1 MAYDK
6 IITLHG
12 RMDHC
17 IDYVLNEEKT
27 GLAAALAYA
36 ENPAKAHQLV
46 TGINC
51 DPDTALSDMRATKR
65 RWDKKGGVLGY
76 HIIHSYAP
84 GEVTPDE
91 AHAAGVEFA
100 RRLLGDKYEVVVATH
115 VDRAHLHCHIVFNS
129 VSFVDGKKYRSDFQ
143 SYFGDLRGTSNEVSR
158 ERGLSVI
165 EPQGHGKH
173 YTEWTAE
180 KQGRKIVM
188 AGVMQDIDAAIG
200 ESFTFDSFLAALR
213 RQGYTIKYGSNVKHM
228 AEIIKMLEPERE
240 IATEDGYTGILKPD
254 YTKITV
260 EAAGYKNNSWTV
272 SATRTYPNL
281 SDADASLIPKTI
293 TDSGRTLTL
302 ANVDWQE
309 AGEFYNAIASYTGTA
324 SGRSVT
330 GYTVSVEY
338 SGEVTKTSRD
348 TVIYTAVFSAENAS
362 HGETHLDPDPTA
374 IPEGGEPQQTQPP
387 EPAQDSGGGVAGKI
401 VVTALAG
408 IAALAIIGY
417 GGWRGYK
424 FIRDKKRGY
433 V

>member
-1 MAYDK
+1 MK
-6 IITLHG
+6 KHHRL
-12 RMDHC
+12 
-17 IDYVLNEEKT
+17 VS
-27 GLAAALAYA
+27 LASAL
-36 ENPAKAHQLV
+36 
-46 TGINC
+46 
-51 DPDTALSDMRATKR
+51 
-65 RWDKKGGVLGY
+65 
-76 HIIHSYAP
+76 
-84 GEVTPDE
+84 
-91 AHAAGVEFA
+91 
-100 RRLLGDKYEVVVATH
+100 LLA
-115 VDRAHLHCHIVFNS
+115 
-129 VSFVDGKKYRSDFQ
+129 
-143 SYFGDLRGTSNEVSR
+143 
-158 ERGLSVI
+158 
-165 EPQGHGKH
+165 
-173 YTEWTAE
+173 
-180 KQGRKIVM
+180 
-188 AGVMQDIDAAIG
+188 
-200 ESFTFDSFLAALR
+200 LAALPCTAMAAETEGTEPA
-213 RQGYTIKYGSNVKHM
+213 QGAPPPAALYPAEVRTSEENGMIRLEKVYYLSTRDDPSAIPTGDFDREGRHYTLLDVLKNDLSETDAKDYIEVVTLDSSTKDM

-302 ANVDWQE
+302 AGVDWQE

-387 EPAQDSGGGVAGKI
+387 EPAQDSGGSVAGKI

>member
-1 MAYDK
+1 MK
-6 IITLHG
+6 KHHRL
-12 RMDHC
+12 
-17 IDYVLNEEKT
+17 VS
-27 GLAAALAYA
+27 LASAL
-36 ENPAKAHQLV
+36 
-46 TGINC
+46 
-51 DPDTALSDMRATKR
+51 
-65 RWDKKGGVLGY
+65 
-76 HIIHSYAP
+76 
-84 GEVTPDE
+84 
-91 AHAAGVEFA
+91 
-100 RRLLGDKYEVVVATH
+100 LLA
-115 VDRAHLHCHIVFNS
+115 
-129 VSFVDGKKYRSDFQ
+129 
-143 SYFGDLRGTSNEVSR
+143 
-158 ERGLSVI
+158 
-165 EPQGHGKH
+165 
-173 YTEWTAE
+173 
-180 KQGRKIVM
+180 
-188 AGVMQDIDAAIG
+188 
-200 ESFTFDSFLAALR
+200 LAALPCTAMAAEAGDTEPA
-213 RQGYTIKYGSNVKHM
+213 QGAPPPAILYPAEVRTSEENGMIRLEKVYYLSTRDDPSAIPTGDFDREGRHYTLLDVLKNDLSETDAKDYIEVVTLNSSTKDM

-272 SATRTYPNL
+272 SASRTYPNL

-302 ANVDWQE
+302 AGVDWQE

-362 HGETHLDPDPTA
+362 HGETHLDPEPTA
-374 IPEGGEPQQTQPP
+374 TPEGGEPQQTQPP
-387 EPAQDSGGGVAGKI
+387 EPAQDSGGSVAGKI

>member
-1 MAYDK
+1 MK
-6 IITLHG
+6 KHHRLFS
-12 RMDHC
+12 
-17 IDYVLNEEKT
+17 
-27 GLAAALAYA
+27 LASAL
-36 ENPAKAHQLV
+36 
-46 TGINC
+46 
-51 DPDTALSDMRATKR
+51 
-65 RWDKKGGVLGY
+65 
-76 HIIHSYAP
+76 
-84 GEVTPDE
+84 
-91 AHAAGVEFA
+91 
-100 RRLLGDKYEVVVATH
+100 LLA
-115 VDRAHLHCHIVFNS
+115 
-129 VSFVDGKKYRSDFQ
+129 
-143 SYFGDLRGTSNEVSR
+143 
-158 ERGLSVI
+158 
-165 EPQGHGKH
+165 
-173 YTEWTAE
+173 
-180 KQGRKIVM
+180 
-188 AGVMQDIDAAIG
+188 
-200 ESFTFDSFLAALR
+200 LAALPCTALAAETEGTEPA
-213 RQGYTIKYGSNVKHM
+213 QGAPPSAVLYPAEVRTSEENGMIRLEKVYYLSTRDDPAAIPTGDFDREGRHYTLLDVLKNDLSETDSKDYIEVVTLDSSTKDM
-228 AEIIKMLEPERE
+228 AENIKMLEPERE

-272 SATRTYPNL
+272 SAKRTYPNL

-302 ANVDWQE
+302 AGVDWQE

-374 IPEGGEPQQTQPP
+374 TPEGGEPQQTQPP
-387 EPAQDSGGGVAGKI
+387 EPAQDSGGSVAGKI

>member
-1 MAYDK
+1 MK
-6 IITLHG
+6 KHHRLF
-12 RMDHC
+12 
-17 IDYVLNEEKT
+17 
-27 GLAAALAYA
+27 ALAS
-36 ENPAKAHQLV
+36 
-46 TGINC
+46 
-51 DPDTALSDMRATKR
+51 AL
-65 RWDKKGGVLGY
+65 
-76 HIIHSYAP
+76 
-84 GEVTPDE
+84 
-91 AHAAGVEFA
+91 
-100 RRLLGDKYEVVVATH
+100 LLA
-115 VDRAHLHCHIVFNS
+115 
-129 VSFVDGKKYRSDFQ
+129 
-143 SYFGDLRGTSNEVSR
+143 
-158 ERGLSVI
+158 
-165 EPQGHGKH
+165 
-173 YTEWTAE
+173 
-180 KQGRKIVM
+180 
-188 AGVMQDIDAAIG
+188 
-200 ESFTFDSFLAALR
+200 LAALPCTALAAETEGTEPA
-213 RQGYTIKYGSNVKHM
+213 QGAPPPAVLYPAEVRTSEENGMIRLEKVYYLSTRDDPAAIPTGDFDREGRHYTLLDVLKNDLSETDAKDYIEVVTLDSSTKDM

-272 SATRTYPNL
+272 SASRTYPNL

-302 ANVDWQE
+302 AGVDWQE

-387 EPAQDSGGGVAGKI
+387 EPAQDSGGSVAGKI

>member
-1 MAYDK
+1 MK
-6 IITLHG
+6 KHHRL
-12 RMDHC
+12 
-17 IDYVLNEEKT
+17 VS
-27 GLAAALAYA
+27 LASAL
-36 ENPAKAHQLV
+36 
-46 TGINC
+46 
-51 DPDTALSDMRATKR
+51 
-65 RWDKKGGVLGY
+65 
-76 HIIHSYAP
+76 
-84 GEVTPDE
+84 
-91 AHAAGVEFA
+91 
-100 RRLLGDKYEVVVATH
+100 LLA
-115 VDRAHLHCHIVFNS
+115 
-129 VSFVDGKKYRSDFQ
+129 
-143 SYFGDLRGTSNEVSR
+143 
-158 ERGLSVI
+158 
-165 EPQGHGKH
+165 
-173 YTEWTAE
+173 
-180 KQGRKIVM
+180 
-188 AGVMQDIDAAIG
+188 
-200 ESFTFDSFLAALR
+200 LAALPCTALAAETEGTEPA
-213 RQGYTIKYGSNVKHM
+213 QGAPPPAVLYPAEVRTSEENGMIRLEKVYYLSTRDDPAAIPTGDFDREGRHYTLLDVLKNDLSETDSKDYIEVVTMDSGTKDM

-272 SATRTYPNL
+272 SAKRTYPNL

-302 ANVDWQE
+302 AGVDWQE

-338 SGEVTKTSRD
+338 SGEVTKTNRD

-374 IPEGGEPQQTQPP
+374 TPEGGKPQQTQPP
-387 EPAQDSGGGVAGKI
+387 EPAQEGGGSVAGKI

>member
-1 MAYDK
+1 MK
-6 IITLHG
+6 KHHRL
-12 RMDHC
+12 
-17 IDYVLNEEKT
+17 VS
-27 GLAAALAYA
+27 LASAL
-36 ENPAKAHQLV
+36 
-46 TGINC
+46 
-51 DPDTALSDMRATKR
+51 
-65 RWDKKGGVLGY
+65 
-76 HIIHSYAP
+76 
-84 GEVTPDE
+84 
-91 AHAAGVEFA
+91 
-100 RRLLGDKYEVVVATH
+100 LLA
-115 VDRAHLHCHIVFNS
+115 
-129 VSFVDGKKYRSDFQ
+129 
-143 SYFGDLRGTSNEVSR
+143 
-158 ERGLSVI
+158 
-165 EPQGHGKH
+165 
-173 YTEWTAE
+173 
-180 KQGRKIVM
+180 
-188 AGVMQDIDAAIG
+188 
-200 ESFTFDSFLAALR
+200 LAALPCTALAAETEGTEPA
-213 RQGYTIKYGSNVKHM
+213 QGAPPPAALYPAEVRTSEENGMIRLEKVYYLSTRDDPAAIPTGDFDREGRHYTLLDVLKNDLSETDSKDYIEVVTLDSSTKDM

-272 SATRTYPNL
+272 SASRTYPNL

-302 ANVDWQE
+302 AGVDWQE

-387 EPAQDSGGGVAGKI
+387 EPAQDSGGSVAGKI

>member
-1 MAYDK
+1 MK
-6 IITLHG
+6 KHHRLFS
-12 RMDHC
+12 
-17 IDYVLNEEKT
+17 
-27 GLAAALAYA
+27 LASAL
-36 ENPAKAHQLV
+36 
-46 TGINC
+46 
-51 DPDTALSDMRATKR
+51 
-65 RWDKKGGVLGY
+65 
-76 HIIHSYAP
+76 
-84 GEVTPDE
+84 
-91 AHAAGVEFA
+91 
-100 RRLLGDKYEVVVATH
+100 LLA
-115 VDRAHLHCHIVFNS
+115 
-129 VSFVDGKKYRSDFQ
+129 
-143 SYFGDLRGTSNEVSR
+143 
-158 ERGLSVI
+158 
-165 EPQGHGKH
+165 
-173 YTEWTAE
+173 
-180 KQGRKIVM
+180 
-188 AGVMQDIDAAIG
+188 
-200 ESFTFDSFLAALR
+200 LAALPCTALAAETEGTEPA
-213 RQGYTIKYGSNVKHM
+213 QGAPPSAVLYPAEVRTSEENGMIRLEKVYYLSTRDDPAAIPTGDFDREGRHYTLLDVLKNDLSETDSKDYIEVVTLDSSTKDM

-272 SATRTYPNL
+272 SAKRTYPNL

-302 ANVDWQE
+302 AGVDWQE

-387 EPAQDSGGGVAGKI
+387 EPAQDSGGSVAGKI

>member
-1 MAYDK
+1 MK
-6 IITLHG
+6 KHHRLFS
-12 RMDHC
+12 
-17 IDYVLNEEKT
+17 
-27 GLAAALAYA
+27 LASAL
-36 ENPAKAHQLV
+36 
-46 TGINC
+46 
-51 DPDTALSDMRATKR
+51 
-65 RWDKKGGVLGY
+65 
-76 HIIHSYAP
+76 
-84 GEVTPDE
+84 
-91 AHAAGVEFA
+91 
-100 RRLLGDKYEVVVATH
+100 LLA
-115 VDRAHLHCHIVFNS
+115 
-129 VSFVDGKKYRSDFQ
+129 
-143 SYFGDLRGTSNEVSR
+143 
-158 ERGLSVI
+158 
-165 EPQGHGKH
+165 
-173 YTEWTAE
+173 
-180 KQGRKIVM
+180 
-188 AGVMQDIDAAIG
+188 
-200 ESFTFDSFLAALR
+200 LAALPCTALAAETEGTEPA
-213 RQGYTIKYGSNVKHM
+213 QGAPPPAVLYPAEVRASEENGMIRLEKVYYLSTRDDPAAIPTGDFDREGRHYTLLDVLKNDLSETDAKDYIEVVTLDSSTKDM

-302 ANVDWQE
+302 AGVDWQE

-362 HGETHLDPDPTA
+362 HGETHLDPEPTA
-374 IPEGGEPQQTQPP
+374 TPEGGEPQQTQPP
-387 EPAQDSGGGVAGKI
+387 EPAQDSGGSVAGKI

>member
-1 MAYDK
+1 MK
-6 IITLHG
+6 KHHRL
-12 RMDHC
+12 
-17 IDYVLNEEKT
+17 VS
-27 GLAAALAYA
+27 LASAL
-36 ENPAKAHQLV
+36 
-46 TGINC
+46 
-51 DPDTALSDMRATKR
+51 
-65 RWDKKGGVLGY
+65 
-76 HIIHSYAP
+76 
-84 GEVTPDE
+84 
-91 AHAAGVEFA
+91 
-100 RRLLGDKYEVVVATH
+100 LLA
-115 VDRAHLHCHIVFNS
+115 
-129 VSFVDGKKYRSDFQ
+129 
-143 SYFGDLRGTSNEVSR
+143 
-158 ERGLSVI
+158 
-165 EPQGHGKH
+165 
-173 YTEWTAE
+173 
-180 KQGRKIVM
+180 
-188 AGVMQDIDAAIG
+188 
-200 ESFTFDSFLAALR
+200 LAALPCTAMAAEAGDTEPA
-213 RQGYTIKYGSNVKHM
+213 QGAPPPAALYPAEVRTSEENGMIRLEKVYYLSTRDDPSAIPTGDFDREGRHYTLLDVLKNDLSETDSKDYIEVVTLDSSTKDM
-228 AEIIKMLEPERE
+228 AEIIKTLEPERE

-272 SATRTYPNL
+272 SASRTYPNL

-302 ANVDWQE
+302 AGVDWQE

-374 IPEGGEPQQTQPP
+374 TPEGGKPQQIQPP
-387 EPAQDSGGGVAGKI
+387 EPAQEGGGSVAGKI

>member
-1 MAYDK
+1 MK
-6 IITLHG
+6 KHRRLF
-12 RMDHC
+12 
-17 IDYVLNEEKT
+17 
-27 GLAAALAYA
+27 ALAS
-36 ENPAKAHQLV
+36 
-46 TGINC
+46 
-51 DPDTALSDMRATKR
+51 AL
-65 RWDKKGGVLGY
+65 
-76 HIIHSYAP
+76 
-84 GEVTPDE
+84 
-91 AHAAGVEFA
+91 
-100 RRLLGDKYEVVVATH
+100 LL
-115 VDRAHLHCHIVFNS
+115 S
-129 VSFVDGKKYRSDFQ
+129 
-143 SYFGDLRGTSNEVSR
+143 
-158 ERGLSVI
+158 
-165 EPQGHGKH
+165 
-173 YTEWTAE
+173 
-180 KQGRKIVM
+180 
-188 AGVMQDIDAAIG
+188 
-200 ESFTFDSFLAALR
+200 LAALPCTALAADAEGGEPA
-213 RQGYTIKYGSNVKHM
+213 QGAPPPAVLYPAEVRTSEENGMIRLEKVYYLSTRDDPAAIPTGDFDREGRHYTLLDVLKNDLSETDAKDYIEVVTLDSSTKDM
-228 AEIIKMLEPERE
+228 AEIIKVLEPERE

-309 AGEFYNAIASYTGTA
+309 AGEFYNAVASYTGTA

-387 EPAQDSGGGVAGKI
+387 EPAQDSGGSVAGKI

>member
-1 MAYDK
+1 MK
-6 IITLHG
+6 KHHRL
-12 RMDHC
+12 
-17 IDYVLNEEKT
+17 VS
-27 GLAAALAYA
+27 LASAL
-36 ENPAKAHQLV
+36 
-46 TGINC
+46 
-51 DPDTALSDMRATKR
+51 
-65 RWDKKGGVLGY
+65 
-76 HIIHSYAP
+76 
-84 GEVTPDE
+84 
-91 AHAAGVEFA
+91 
-100 RRLLGDKYEVVVATH
+100 LLA
-115 VDRAHLHCHIVFNS
+115 
-129 VSFVDGKKYRSDFQ
+129 
-143 SYFGDLRGTSNEVSR
+143 
-158 ERGLSVI
+158 
-165 EPQGHGKH
+165 
-173 YTEWTAE
+173 
-180 KQGRKIVM
+180 
-188 AGVMQDIDAAIG
+188 
-200 ESFTFDSFLAALR
+200 LAALPGTALAADAEGTEPA
-213 RQGYTIKYGSNVKHM
+213 QGAQPPAVLYPAEVRTSEENGMIRLEKVYYLSTRDDPSAIPTGDFDREGRHYTLLDVLKNDLSETDSKDYIEVVTLDSGTKDM
-228 AEIIKMLEPERE
+228 AEIIKTLEPERE

-272 SATRTYPNL
+272 SASRTYPNL

-302 ANVDWQE
+302 AGVDWQE

-387 EPAQDSGGGVAGKI
+387 EPAQDSGGSVAGKI

>member
-1 MAYDK
+1 MK
-6 IITLHG
+6 KHHRLFS
-12 RMDHC
+12 
-17 IDYVLNEEKT
+17 
-27 GLAAALAYA
+27 LASAL
-36 ENPAKAHQLV
+36 
-46 TGINC
+46 
-51 DPDTALSDMRATKR
+51 
-65 RWDKKGGVLGY
+65 
-76 HIIHSYAP
+76 
-84 GEVTPDE
+84 
-91 AHAAGVEFA
+91 
-100 RRLLGDKYEVVVATH
+100 LLA
-115 VDRAHLHCHIVFNS
+115 
-129 VSFVDGKKYRSDFQ
+129 
-143 SYFGDLRGTSNEVSR
+143 
-158 ERGLSVI
+158 
-165 EPQGHGKH
+165 
-173 YTEWTAE
+173 
-180 KQGRKIVM
+180 
-188 AGVMQDIDAAIG
+188 
-200 ESFTFDSFLAALR
+200 LAALPCTALAAETEGTEPA
-213 RQGYTIKYGSNVKHM
+213 QGAPPPAVLYPAEVRTSEENGMIRLEKVYYLSTRDDPAAIPTGDFDREGRHYTLLDVLKNDLSETDAKDYIEVVTLDSSTKDM

-272 SATRTYPNL
+272 SANRTYPNL

-302 ANVDWQE
+302 AGVDWQE

-387 EPAQDSGGGVAGKI
+387 EPAQDSGGSVAGKI

>member
-1 MAYDK
+1 MYENTHIK
-6 IITLHG
+6 KRGGFSMKKHHRLFS
-12 RMDHC
+12 
-17 IDYVLNEEKT
+17 
-27 GLAAALAYA
+27 LASAL
-36 ENPAKAHQLV
+36 
-46 TGINC
+46 
-51 DPDTALSDMRATKR
+51 
-65 RWDKKGGVLGY
+65 
-76 HIIHSYAP
+76 
-84 GEVTPDE
+84 
-91 AHAAGVEFA
+91 
-100 RRLLGDKYEVVVATH
+100 LLA
-115 VDRAHLHCHIVFNS
+115 
-129 VSFVDGKKYRSDFQ
+129 
-143 SYFGDLRGTSNEVSR
+143 
-158 ERGLSVI
+158 
-165 EPQGHGKH
+165 
-173 YTEWTAE
+173 
-180 KQGRKIVM
+180 
-188 AGVMQDIDAAIG
+188 
-200 ESFTFDSFLAALR
+200 LAALPCTALAAETEGTEPA
-213 RQGYTIKYGSNVKHM
+213 QGAPPPAVLYPAEVRTSEENGMIRLEKVYYLSTRDDPAAIPTGDFDREGRHYTLLDVLKNDLSETDAKDYIEVVTLDSSTKDM
-228 AEIIKMLEPERE
+228 AEIIKTLEPERE

-272 SATRTYPNL
+272 SAKRTYPNL

-302 ANVDWQE
+302 AGVDWQE

-362 HGETHLDPDPTA
+362 HGETHLDPEPTA
-374 IPEGGEPQQTQPP
+374 TPEGGEPQQTQPP
-387 EPAQDSGGGVAGKI
+387 EPAQDSGGSVAGKI

>member
-1 MAYDK
+1 MK
-6 IITLHG
+6 KHHRLFS
-12 RMDHC
+12 
-17 IDYVLNEEKT
+17 
-27 GLAAALAYA
+27 LASAL
-36 ENPAKAHQLV
+36 
-46 TGINC
+46 
-51 DPDTALSDMRATKR
+51 
-65 RWDKKGGVLGY
+65 
-76 HIIHSYAP
+76 
-84 GEVTPDE
+84 
-91 AHAAGVEFA
+91 
-100 RRLLGDKYEVVVATH
+100 LLA
-115 VDRAHLHCHIVFNS
+115 
-129 VSFVDGKKYRSDFQ
+129 
-143 SYFGDLRGTSNEVSR
+143 
-158 ERGLSVI
+158 
-165 EPQGHGKH
+165 
-173 YTEWTAE
+173 
-180 KQGRKIVM
+180 
-188 AGVMQDIDAAIG
+188 
-200 ESFTFDSFLAALR
+200 LAALPCTALAAETEGTEPA
-213 RQGYTIKYGSNVKHM
+213 QGAPPPAVLYPAEVRTSEENGMIRLEKVYYLSTRDDPAAIPTGDFDREGRHYTLLDVLKNDLSETDSKDYIEVVTLDSSTKDM

-272 SATRTYPNL
+272 SAKRTYPNL

-302 ANVDWQE
+302 AGVDWQE

-374 IPEGGEPQQTQPP
+374 TPEGGEPQQTQPP
-387 EPAQDSGGGVAGKI
+387 EPAQDSGGSVAGKI

>member
-1 MAYDK
+1 M
-6 IITLHG
+6 
-12 RMDHC
+12 
-17 IDYVLNEEKT
+17 
-27 GLAAALAYA
+27 
-36 ENPAKAHQLV
+36 
-46 TGINC
+46 
-51 DPDTALSDMRATKR
+51 
-65 RWDKKGGVLGY
+65 KK
-76 HIIHSYAP
+76 H
-84 GEVTPDE
+84 
-91 AHAAGVEFA
+91 
-100 RRLLGDKYEVVVATH
+100 RRLFAL
-115 VDRAHLHCHIVFNS
+115 
-129 VSFVDGKKYRSDFQ
+129 VSALV
-143 SYFGDLRGTSNEVSR
+143 LT
-158 ERGLSVI
+158 
-165 EPQGHGKH
+165 
-173 YTEWTAE
+173 
-180 KQGRKIVM
+180 
-188 AGVMQDIDAAIG
+188 
-200 ESFTFDSFLAALR
+200 LAALPCTALAADAEGAEPA
-213 RQGYTIKYGSNVKHM
+213 QGAPLPAVLYPAEVRTSEENGMIRLEKVYVLSTRDDPAAIPTGDFDREGRHYTLLDVLKNDLSETDAKDYIEVVTLDSSTKDM
-228 AEIIKMLEPERE
+228 AEIIKVLEPERE

-309 AGEFYNAIASYTGTA
+309 AGKFYNAVASYTGTA

-362 HGETHLDPDPTA
+362 HGETHLDPETDPTA
-374 IPEGGEPQQTQPP
+374 TPEGGEPQQTQPT
-387 EPAQDSGGGVAGKI
+387 EPAQDSDGSVAGKI

>member
-1 MAYDK
+1 MK
-6 IITLHG
+6 KHHRLFS
-12 RMDHC
+12 
-17 IDYVLNEEKT
+17 
-27 GLAAALAYA
+27 LASAL
-36 ENPAKAHQLV
+36 
-46 TGINC
+46 
-51 DPDTALSDMRATKR
+51 
-65 RWDKKGGVLGY
+65 
-76 HIIHSYAP
+76 
-84 GEVTPDE
+84 
-91 AHAAGVEFA
+91 
-100 RRLLGDKYEVVVATH
+100 LLA
-115 VDRAHLHCHIVFNS
+115 
-129 VSFVDGKKYRSDFQ
+129 
-143 SYFGDLRGTSNEVSR
+143 
-158 ERGLSVI
+158 
-165 EPQGHGKH
+165 
-173 YTEWTAE
+173 
-180 KQGRKIVM
+180 
-188 AGVMQDIDAAIG
+188 
-200 ESFTFDSFLAALR
+200 LAALPCTALAAETEGTEPA
-213 RQGYTIKYGSNVKHM
+213 QGAPPPAALYPAEVRTSEENGMIRLEKVYYLSTRDDPAAIPTGDFDREGRHYTLLDVLKNDLSETDSKDYIEVVTLDSSTKDM

-387 EPAQDSGGGVAGKI
+387 EPAQDSGGSVAGKI

>member
-1 MAYDK
+1 MK
-6 IITLHG
+6 KHHRL
-12 RMDHC
+12 
-17 IDYVLNEEKT
+17 VS
-27 GLAAALAYA
+27 LASAL
-36 ENPAKAHQLV
+36 
-46 TGINC
+46 
-51 DPDTALSDMRATKR
+51 
-65 RWDKKGGVLGY
+65 
-76 HIIHSYAP
+76 
-84 GEVTPDE
+84 
-91 AHAAGVEFA
+91 
-100 RRLLGDKYEVVVATH
+100 LLA
-115 VDRAHLHCHIVFNS
+115 
-129 VSFVDGKKYRSDFQ
+129 
-143 SYFGDLRGTSNEVSR
+143 
-158 ERGLSVI
+158 
-165 EPQGHGKH
+165 
-173 YTEWTAE
+173 
-180 KQGRKIVM
+180 
-188 AGVMQDIDAAIG
+188 
-200 ESFTFDSFLAALR
+200 LAALPCTALAAETEGTEPA
-213 RQGYTIKYGSNVKHM
+213 QGAPPPAVLYPAEVRTSEENGMIRLEKVYYLSTRDDPAAIPTGDFDREGRHYTLLDVLKNDLSETDAKDYIEVVTLDSSTKDM

-302 ANVDWQE
+302 AGVDWQE

-387 EPAQDSGGGVAGKI
+387 EPAQDSGGSVAGKI

>member
-1 MAYDK
+1 MK
-6 IITLHG
+6 KHHRLFS
-12 RMDHC
+12 
-17 IDYVLNEEKT
+17 
-27 GLAAALAYA
+27 LASAL
-36 ENPAKAHQLV
+36 
-46 TGINC
+46 
-51 DPDTALSDMRATKR
+51 
-65 RWDKKGGVLGY
+65 
-76 HIIHSYAP
+76 
-84 GEVTPDE
+84 
-91 AHAAGVEFA
+91 
-100 RRLLGDKYEVVVATH
+100 LLA
-115 VDRAHLHCHIVFNS
+115 
-129 VSFVDGKKYRSDFQ
+129 
-143 SYFGDLRGTSNEVSR
+143 
-158 ERGLSVI
+158 
-165 EPQGHGKH
+165 
-173 YTEWTAE
+173 
-180 KQGRKIVM
+180 
-188 AGVMQDIDAAIG
+188 
-200 ESFTFDSFLAALR
+200 LAALPCTALAAETEGTEPA
-213 RQGYTIKYGSNVKHM
+213 QGAPPPAVLYPAEVRTSEENGMIRLEKVYYLSTRDDPAAIPTGDFDREGRHYTLLDVLKNDLSETDSKDYIEVVTMDSGTKDM

-272 SATRTYPNL
+272 SAKRTYPNL

-302 ANVDWQE
+302 AGVDWQE

-387 EPAQDSGGGVAGKI
+387 EPAQDSGGSVAGKI

>member
-1 MAYDK
+1 MK
-6 IITLHG
+6 KHHRLFS
-12 RMDHC
+12 
-17 IDYVLNEEKT
+17 
-27 GLAAALAYA
+27 LASAL
-36 ENPAKAHQLV
+36 
-46 TGINC
+46 
-51 DPDTALSDMRATKR
+51 
-65 RWDKKGGVLGY
+65 
-76 HIIHSYAP
+76 
-84 GEVTPDE
+84 
-91 AHAAGVEFA
+91 
-100 RRLLGDKYEVVVATH
+100 LLA
-115 VDRAHLHCHIVFNS
+115 
-129 VSFVDGKKYRSDFQ
+129 
-143 SYFGDLRGTSNEVSR
+143 
-158 ERGLSVI
+158 
-165 EPQGHGKH
+165 
-173 YTEWTAE
+173 
-180 KQGRKIVM
+180 
-188 AGVMQDIDAAIG
+188 
-200 ESFTFDSFLAALR
+200 LAALPCTALAAETEGTEPA
-213 RQGYTIKYGSNVKHM
+213 QGAPPSAVLYPAEVRTSEENGMIRLEKVYYLSTRDDPAAIPTGDFDREGRHYTLLDVLKNDLSETDSKDYIEVVTLDSSTKDM

-272 SATRTYPNL
+272 SAKRTYPNL

-302 ANVDWQE
+302 AGVDWQE

-374 IPEGGEPQQTQPP
+374 TPEGGEPQQTQPP
-387 EPAQDSGGGVAGKI
+387 EPAQDSGGSVAGKI

>member
-1 MAYDK
+1 MK
-6 IITLHG
+6 KHHRL
-12 RMDHC
+12 
-17 IDYVLNEEKT
+17 VS
-27 GLAAALAYA
+27 LASAL
-36 ENPAKAHQLV
+36 
-46 TGINC
+46 
-51 DPDTALSDMRATKR
+51 
-65 RWDKKGGVLGY
+65 
-76 HIIHSYAP
+76 
-84 GEVTPDE
+84 
-91 AHAAGVEFA
+91 
-100 RRLLGDKYEVVVATH
+100 LLA
-115 VDRAHLHCHIVFNS
+115 
-129 VSFVDGKKYRSDFQ
+129 
-143 SYFGDLRGTSNEVSR
+143 
-158 ERGLSVI
+158 
-165 EPQGHGKH
+165 
-173 YTEWTAE
+173 
-180 KQGRKIVM
+180 
-188 AGVMQDIDAAIG
+188 
-200 ESFTFDSFLAALR
+200 LAALPCTAMAAEAGDTAPA
-213 RQGYTIKYGSNVKHM
+213 QGAPPPAALYPAEVRTSEENGMIRLEKVYYLSTRDDPAAIPTGDFDREGRHYTLLDVLKNDLSETDSKDYIEVVTLDSSTKDM
-228 AEIIKMLEPERE
+228 AEIIKTLEPERE

-272 SATRTYPNL
+272 SASRTYPNL

-302 ANVDWQE
+302 AGVDWQE

-387 EPAQDSGGGVAGKI
+387 EPAQDSGGSVAGKI

>member
-1 MAYDK
+1 MK
-6 IITLHG
+6 KHHRLFS
-12 RMDHC
+12 
-17 IDYVLNEEKT
+17 
-27 GLAAALAYA
+27 LASAL
-36 ENPAKAHQLV
+36 
-46 TGINC
+46 
-51 DPDTALSDMRATKR
+51 
-65 RWDKKGGVLGY
+65 
-76 HIIHSYAP
+76 
-84 GEVTPDE
+84 
-91 AHAAGVEFA
+91 
-100 RRLLGDKYEVVVATH
+100 LLA
-115 VDRAHLHCHIVFNS
+115 
-129 VSFVDGKKYRSDFQ
+129 
-143 SYFGDLRGTSNEVSR
+143 
-158 ERGLSVI
+158 
-165 EPQGHGKH
+165 
-173 YTEWTAE
+173 
-180 KQGRKIVM
+180 
-188 AGVMQDIDAAIG
+188 
-200 ESFTFDSFLAALR
+200 LAALPCTALAAETEGTEPA
-213 RQGYTIKYGSNVKHM
+213 QGAPPPAALYPAEVRTSEENGMIRLEKVYYLSTRDDPAAIPTGDFDREGRHYTLLDVLKNDLSETDSKDYIEVVTMDSGTKDM

-272 SATRTYPNL
+272 SAKRTYPNL

-302 ANVDWQE
+302 AGVDWQE

-362 HGETHLDPDPTA
+362 HGETHLDPEPTA
-374 IPEGGEPQQTQPP
+374 TPEGGEPQQTQPP
-387 EPAQDSGGGVAGKI
+387 EPAQDSGGSVAGKI

>member
-1 MAYDK
+1 MKKHRRLFALASALLL
-6 IITLHG
+6 TLTALP
-12 RMDHC
+12 C
-17 IDYVLNEEKT
+17 T
-27 GLAAALAYA
+27 ALAADA
-36 ENPAKAHQLV
+36 EGAEPAQGAPPPAVLYPAEVRTSEENGMIRLEKVYYLSTRDDPAAIP
-46 TGINC
+46 TGDFDREGRHYTLLDVLKN
-51 DPDTALSDMRATKR
+51 DLSETDAK
-65 RWDKKGGVLGY
+65 DY
-76 HIIHSYAP
+76 I
-84 GEVTPDE
+84 
-91 AHAAGVEFA
+91 
-100 RRLLGDKYEVVVATH
+100 EVVT
-115 VDRAHLHCHIVFNS
+115 L
-129 VSFVDGKKYRSDFQ
+129 
-143 SYFGDLRGTSNEVSR
+143 
-158 ERGLSVI
+158 
-165 EPQGHGKH
+165 
-173 YTEWTAE
+173 
-180 KQGRKIVM
+180 
-188 AGVMQDIDAAIG
+188 
-200 ESFTFDSFLAALR
+200 DSS
-213 RQGYTIKYGSNVKHM
+213 TKDM
-228 AEIIKMLEPERE
+228 AEIIKVLEPERE

-309 AGEFYNAIASYTGTA
+309 AGEFYNAVASYTGTA

-348 TVIYTAVFSAENAS
+348 TVIYTAVFSAENTS
-362 HGETHLDPDPTA
+362 HGETHLDPETDPTA
-374 IPEGGEPQQTQPP
+374 TPEGGEPQQTQPP
-387 EPAQDSGGGVAGKI
+387 EPAQDSGGSVAGKI

>member
-1 MAYDK
+1 MK
-6 IITLHG
+6 KHHRL
-12 RMDHC
+12 
-17 IDYVLNEEKT
+17 VS
-27 GLAAALAYA
+27 LASAL
-36 ENPAKAHQLV
+36 
-46 TGINC
+46 
-51 DPDTALSDMRATKR
+51 
-65 RWDKKGGVLGY
+65 
-76 HIIHSYAP
+76 
-84 GEVTPDE
+84 
-91 AHAAGVEFA
+91 
-100 RRLLGDKYEVVVATH
+100 LLA
-115 VDRAHLHCHIVFNS
+115 
-129 VSFVDGKKYRSDFQ
+129 
-143 SYFGDLRGTSNEVSR
+143 
-158 ERGLSVI
+158 
-165 EPQGHGKH
+165 
-173 YTEWTAE
+173 
-180 KQGRKIVM
+180 
-188 AGVMQDIDAAIG
+188 
-200 ESFTFDSFLAALR
+200 LAALPCTALAAETEGTEPA
-213 RQGYTIKYGSNVKHM
+213 QGAPPSAVLYPAEVRTSEENGMIRLEKVYYLSTRDDPAAIPTGDFDREGRHYTLLDVLKNDLSETDSKDYIEVVTLDSSTKDM

-272 SATRTYPNL
+272 SAKRTYPNL

-302 ANVDWQE
+302 AGVDWQE

-374 IPEGGEPQQTQPP
+374 TPEGGEPQQTQPP
-387 EPAQDSGGGVAGKI
+387 EPAQDSGGSVAGKI

>member
-1 MAYDK
+1 MK
-6 IITLHG
+6 KHRRLF
-12 RMDHC
+12 
-17 IDYVLNEEKT
+17 
-27 GLAAALAYA
+27 ALASA
-36 ENPAKAHQLV
+36 LV
-46 TGINC
+46 LT
-51 DPDTALSDMRATKR
+51 
-65 RWDKKGGVLGY
+65 
-76 HIIHSYAP
+76 
-84 GEVTPDE
+84 
-91 AHAAGVEFA
+91 
-100 RRLLGDKYEVVVATH
+100 
-115 VDRAHLHCHIVFNS
+115 
-129 VSFVDGKKYRSDFQ
+129 
-143 SYFGDLRGTSNEVSR
+143 
-158 ERGLSVI
+158 
-165 EPQGHGKH
+165 
-173 YTEWTAE
+173 
-180 KQGRKIVM
+180 
-188 AGVMQDIDAAIG
+188 
-200 ESFTFDSFLAALR
+200 LAALPCTALAADAEGGEPA
-213 RQGYTIKYGSNVKHM
+213 QGAPPPAVLYPAEVRTSEENGMIRLEKMYVLSTRDDPSAIPTGDFDREGRHYTLLDVLKNDLSETDAKDYIEVVTLDSSTKDM
-228 AEIIKMLEPERE
+228 AEIIKVLEPERE
-240 IATEDGYTGILKPD
+240 ITTEDGYTGILKPD

-302 ANVDWQE
+302 AGVDWQE

-362 HGETHLDPDPTA
+362 HGETHLDPETDPTA
-374 IPEGGEPQQTQPP
+374 APEGGEPQQTQPP
-387 EPAQDSGGGVAGKI
+387 EPAPDGGGSVAGKI